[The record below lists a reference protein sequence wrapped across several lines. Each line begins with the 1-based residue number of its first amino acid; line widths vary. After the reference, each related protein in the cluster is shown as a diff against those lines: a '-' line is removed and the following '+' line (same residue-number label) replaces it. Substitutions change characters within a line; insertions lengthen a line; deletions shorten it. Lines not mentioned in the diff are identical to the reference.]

1 MKLSSVFLVVL
12 ASFFANASVIHIGST
27 SLTSRH
33 HHLARRVSPGRSL
46 SKRCRNHPINHTNT
60 NTDTNS
66 NSNNFAPSVPSP
78 PVAPP
83 QGQPQLEQQQYQ
95 EPPQQAPPAPIPLP
109 PAGNYG
115 SGVIQVVDSNCGPN
129 GATPE
134 TTSSTGPNG
143 SIYWLNCG
151 IDGGGWQP
159 PFFTIKDLKI
169 RSLSDV
175 INSGNSPFESC
186 RNFLQHFE
194 VNAAQYGIPSIIIA
208 SIAMQES
215 SCNPD
220 TVGGGGEQ
228 GIMQITHDKCIN
240 PPNNNCRDPAYNIA
254 TGTAFLAGLLA
265 ENNGDILT
273 SLGRYNGWYR
283 GMTIADATAAANT
296 SCCRC
301 QKNLDYLAQNL
312 NAWFQGI
319 DAYDRNHRVGVYNN
333 LDVCG

>member
-1 MKLSSVFLVVL
+1 MALHVRVL
-12 ASFFANASVIHIGST
+12 LLHRST
-27 SLTSRH
+27 
-33 HHLARRVSPGRSL
+33 
-46 SKRCRNHPINHTNT
+46 
-60 NTDTNS
+60 
-66 NSNNFAPSVPSP
+66 
-78 PVAPP
+78 
-83 QGQPQLEQQQYQ
+83 QPKFIY
-95 EPPQQAPPAPIPLP
+95 PA
-109 PAGNYG
+109 A
-115 SGVIQVVDSNCGPN
+115 
-129 GATPE
+129 E

-240 PPNNNCRDPAYNIA
+240 PPNNNCRDPVCSILLFIVVASN
-254 TGTAFLAGLLA
+254 FLPGLQHS
-265 ENNGDILT
+265 NRYRILGW
-273 SLGRYNGWYR
+273 SFGRKQRRYPHLSG
-283 GMTIADATAAANT
+283 
-296 SCCRC
+296 
-301 QKNLDYLAQNL
+301 
-312 NAWFQGI
+312 
-319 DAYDRNHRVGVYNN
+319 
-333 LDVCG
+333 